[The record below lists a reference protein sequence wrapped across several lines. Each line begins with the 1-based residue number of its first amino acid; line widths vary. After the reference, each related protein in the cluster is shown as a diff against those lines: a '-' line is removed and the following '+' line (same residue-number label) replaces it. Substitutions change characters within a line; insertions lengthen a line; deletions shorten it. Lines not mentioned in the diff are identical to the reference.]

1 LRVLDFDRA
10 RQLLESRSQLQD
22 AAHCEDYDL
31 SYTGV
36 VAGLADVDG
45 WKPSIYDQ
53 TVIEVLSDKWE
64 SALAGE

>member
-1 LRVLDFDRA
+1 LRVHDFDWARRLLKSRA
-10 RQLLESRSQLQD
+10 QLQD
-22 AAHCEDYDL
+22 AAYCEDYDQ

-53 TVIEVLSDKWE
+53 AVIELLSDKWE
-64 SALAGE
+64 SVPRR